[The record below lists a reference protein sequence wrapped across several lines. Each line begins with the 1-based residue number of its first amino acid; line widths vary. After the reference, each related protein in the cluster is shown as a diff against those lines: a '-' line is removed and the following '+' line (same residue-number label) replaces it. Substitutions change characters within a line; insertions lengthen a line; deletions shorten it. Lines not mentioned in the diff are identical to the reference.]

1 MSRTTIPTKEKG
13 FISQQHTIDPI
24 TTSGFI
30 EIAYGKLDDN
40 TICDT
45 RILKV
50 PFSATFEA
58 LSVTIKVET
67 TSSDAVNL
75 EALDFGCYPQSLD
88 FGTVCLKTISS
99 KVLKI
104 KNCQKRPVLVQLH
117 SDNYQV
123 EIKDGTSRVISPHGT
138 HGFKISVSPKLPGVF
153 QGLLNLQ
160 VDGAPFD
167 CIDVKA
173 QAELPYLEIYPNEI
187 TLKPQSGSTCLISVD
202 GLREFVCLKNNLN
215 VPVHFRWTSN
225 SQWESL
231 KIHPEIGIVSPNNC
245 QNCEITY
252 RYSFNEGRIAGGKA
266 TFGLSAFLERPVHLE
281 GVKTEVDVHLH
292 LPSPKLTS
300 TSKRIKLGD
309 VPYGLEIVRTFRLRN
324 IGGGP
329 AFVEFREPSV
339 VDGINLNVDPSRV
352 EIRSQEGETFK
363 VSNFDLMLPLI
374 VNGKRIT
381 SDACRVTATSIR
393 GLVNVSPRV
402 ISVELS
408 PSIVKSP
415 EIIQKEFQIE
425 SCANQV
431 IQWQIDTSN
440 LPSAISIECDGYQL
454 NSHALEVPIIVEDDC
469 NQSQMSFVTVLIKN
483 VEVKLTCHPSHV
495 ILPPIPL
502 STRVDI
508 DLHLAIDSVEYN
520 FQLENIGFATWNE
533 KLQKK
538 CPFSVVLP
546 QGKGESLMAYQRELD
561 SGTSRVIE
569 RWLRHYGFPGGIRG
583 LNFPIDFQ
591 RCLSLHY
598 IQLQEQPQK
607 SNQIVHSLDVLVE
620 CLAHMV
626 GSWSLPGVPRS
637 LTLPTDDTAT
647 CIGALYNHHAALV
660 CFVESQGGCVGHI
673 MPEYLMTYNDY
684 LEWIRNGRPC
694 GCDDLFYV
702 DIPTK
707 AALDGVSPSPTV
719 ILGNANGNVCL
730 RYPLIPTLDEKAFDK
745 TSRIAWVDL
754 FLQLLKTLEIGK
766 GTETKL
772 LQWIKRSLVHGW
784 TQLCEANT
792 QFNTSTR
799 IHLPRPRVKN
809 FQEGLASGLALA
821 AVIADQASFMKEEV
835 LSKVNLDP
843 KDPQLRFHNAVQ
855 VVKALALMRKAES
868 FKFRGAAND
877 IRTMEL
883 ELTPN
888 SASTLTLS
896 FTVSS
901 LHQCEAY
908 LLLVSQRGYIPRGS
922 TMVFRLIGK
931 ATGMKSEE
939 VFNFKTTCYQAVIE
953 SIPIRNPFNA
963 AGHFT
968 LRIMESSPYCPDMP
982 PGRLRGFSCRLS
994 ELFLHVER
1002 VTSAEVAFHPFSV
1015 GKYRGQ
1021 LVLSNQDLGDFAI
1034 ELRGCST
1041 AFKTI
1046 SSVNKDE
1053 IFKLRCPVNVEH
1065 CVNLQL
1071 PCKNLARYSAMEWV
1085 AEYCLSPLE
1094 MERIKISGEL
1104 CNVVSKLLL
1113 FKDSDPL
1120 DTKKTRFQI
1129 KCDSSIVE
1137 LPRFLDVD
1145 LGKSERSSRYVDLPL
1160 RIFCPKKEIHHINI
1174 ILSAA
1179 DDFRRFI
1186 VECEALEDNTT
1197 DSTAD
1202 GLNYRKD
1209 MSMER
1214 FLADPTVFITEE
1226 LEKLHP
1232 LTNRKDRGLC
1242 FYAGRIEIKCQVG
1255 DCTHKVDQSD
1265 KHEISLFLPKN
1276 KSSRTQLF
1284 RVESDFPTD
1293 ILVPDAHVI
1302 SQPNCRGRCRIV
1314 IPIKRRAYTFGKL
1327 LFREDSMDSRRIQQS
1342 DEPEIRLL
1350 YEVNI
1355 RIKPAPP
1362 IQRLEVICHCLKV
1375 NQIIIPLNLSTP
1387 LPSDDQHLQV
1397 TLEGDDLTGPNI
1409 TEDVSIYTAEY
1420 RPTCV
1425 GKVKASAIFYNSNLS
1440 EFWVELT
1447 LVANPPLPQI
1457 VSPWRCEL
1465 GRQCIGVVEIAN
1477 PSRKSYHLSVEG
1489 VNDRVYSIDSY
1500 SLQKEGEMVPL
1511 EGANVP
1517 LPALSTLYLSVTF
1530 RPQEYGHCLNDGE
1543 IVLRSEELGELRVQ
1557 LHGEGSLPTWNSE
1570 VCVTSEAG
1578 KSQLFSIFF
1587 TNPFP
1592 YPIDTRCALEAVN
1605 SVFDQEMEKASNAF
1619 EIRGERHLN
1628 LLGNQR
1634 KEFHLR
1640 FTPSLMHV
1648 YRARFEIV
1656 ARKANLHDGGD
1667 WETREIAWSTPLRGT
1682 PTLRGTLE
1690 LSPED
1695 LLQELVH
1702 PRKQPKSVHPLLKV
1716 KAGTSTP
1723 IKLHLN
1729 LAGFLKD
1736 PDKDMVFNWRFV
1748 VDSCHEDTLV
1758 DADTVLRET
1767 FLLEQTKCDFV
1778 DPSDNVP
1785 HLELSGVFRPSRS
1798 FKIDA
1803 SLCVTSKAG
1812 GMWVFPVHLEATL
1825 TQKVERRLIFSP
1837 QGLWKSDYKK
1847 LRLDSREETP
1857 AKFRAFLVKTGAG
1870 LFSINKT
1877 SGLLPAKDAGIF
1889 TLIVKFTRKSYG
1901 REVMD
1906 RLVIQTPTMEWINY
1920 EWGICE
1926 DCIEGDLTC
1935 HIFIRQLQQNA
1946 FSRLNPCPNDSE
1958 EYSLNLDELDDGYYQ
1973 CAETAAAFCIV
1984 SLEGN
1989 IELRLSTHKLSAEMK
2004 IFVHIYVGQID
2015 SAHHRQLWDKWID
2028 DRVSLLGTEKAKF
2041 NTIVSGS
2048 GGTGPYKQL
2057 TYVPFDHA
2065 GSPTAAKNPVN
2076 NFYEVSKST
2085 LTIRKGFC
2093 GDYRVF
2099 GVSAMVNQTFNVYI
2113 KNCSCKFHKEAHVGK
2128 LVGIQD
2134 YCDLFTKVEFTL
2146 KFFDVNGKT
2155 RCSVEDRQDLVCAK
2169 VGSNRF
2175 KIACLKDDLGI
2186 PENRDRSL
2194 KDIVLRLD
2202 SEKCLL
2208 RYVFKIPKLEYA
2220 DMELRFTPHQ
2230 KFYNPQNME
2239 VMIQACLHTY
2249 CSKEH
2254 LHCQVWDPA
2263 TNQTIII
2270 LKSSSRVYIKLDSL
2284 MCIQKVLVA
2293 CRTPEQKKKLLISEI
2308 EFDHHLEYEFPRGI
2322 IQLEPSNTTFNVLG
2336 SRVTRKTLARVEDIK
2351 CFILGRRLT
2360 LQGNGFIDVPAAAM
2374 KKHLVKCQ
2382 LYDCE
2387 WEFTLDTSGP
2397 RQNLERFTKKMDST
2411 PWIGVKTVRIIIIV
2425 VLFHS
2430 VVFWYLSLV
2439 VILFIHYAKS
2449 DRRYITAQQ
2458 WRQSVHLNDT
2468 IPPKYPPNFVSTV
2481 TLGSDLIAPEISHK
2495 VEELLESFQEVL
2507 NLRREIETHYYT
2519 T

>member
-1 MSRTTIPTKEKG
+1 M
-13 FISQQHTIDPI
+13 
-24 TTSGFI
+24 
-30 EIAYGKLDDN
+30 
-40 TICDT
+40 
-45 RILKV
+45 KV
-50 PFSATFEA
+50 
-58 LSVTIKVET
+58 
-67 TSSDAVNL
+67 
-75 EALDFGCYPQSLD
+75 
-88 FGTVCLKTISS
+88 
-99 KVLKI
+99 
-104 KNCQKRPVLVQLH
+104 
-117 SDNYQV
+117 
-123 EIKDGTSRVISPHGT
+123 
-138 HGFKISVSPKLPGVF
+138 
-153 QGLLNLQ
+153 
-160 VDGAPFD
+160 
-167 CIDVKA
+167 
-173 QAELPYLEIYPNEI
+173 
-187 TLKPQSGSTCLISVD
+187 
-202 GLREFVCLKNNLN
+202 
-215 VPVHFRWTSN
+215 
-225 SQWESL
+225 
-231 KIHPEIGIVSPNNC
+231 
-245 QNCEITY
+245 
-252 RYSFNEGRIAGGKA
+252 
-266 TFGLSAFLERPVHLE
+266 AFLGSPVHLE
-281 GVKTEVDVHLH
+281 GVKTEVDVLLH

-329 AFVEFREPSV
+329 AFVEFRAPSV
-339 VDGINLNVDPSRV
+339 VDDVNLNVDPSRV

-363 VSNFDLMLPLI
+363 PNSPSGYRPHPPI
-374 VNGKRIT
+374 
-381 SDACRVTATSIR
+381 ATLSIR
-393 GLVNVSPRV
+393 TTQRWRSIKNHPR
-402 ISVELS
+402 
-408 PSIVKSP
+408 
-415 EIIQKEFQIE
+415 
-425 SCANQV
+425 
-431 IQWQIDTSN
+431 D
-440 LPSAISIECDGYQL
+440 QL
-454 NSHALEVPIIVEDDC
+454 NFHPLEVPIIVEDDC
-469 NQSQMSFVTVLIKN
+469 NQSQMSFVTILIKN
-483 VEVKLTCHPSHV
+483 VEVKLACHPSHV

-508 DLHLAIDSVEYN
+508 DLHLTIDSAEYN

-546 QGKGESLMAYQRELD
+546 QGKAFRSKSISQEMVVRLQIESSHFFVISNRPQPPCLLFIAESLKGGRKLHLYACVPSGESLMAYQRELD
-561 SGTSRVIE
+561 SGTSHVIE

-620 CLAHMV
+620 CLAHMAA
-626 GSWSLPGVPRS
+626 SWSLPGVPRS

-684 LEWIRNGRPC
+684 LDWIRNGRPC

-707 AALDGVSPSPTV
+707 AALDGVSPTPTV

-730 RYPLIPTLDEKAFDK
+730 RYPLTPTLDEEAFDK

-766 GTETKL
+766 GTEAKL

-792 QFNTSTR
+792 QFNTSTW
-799 IHLPRPRVKN
+799 IHLPRPRIKN
-809 FQEGLASGLALA
+809 FQEDLASGLALA

-835 LSKVNLDP
+835 LSEVNLDP

-855 VVKALALMRKAES
+855 VVKALELMRMDA
-868 FKFRGAAND
+868 D
-877 IRTMEL
+877 
-883 ELTPN
+883 LTPVDIFHPN
-888 SASTLTLS
+888 VLHMTLVLSRLYRLLPEYKIKSTILFKEFLLSTNAKRIFFWCHREVIFQEVQQWYFDSLKNVPVLPTRVVHWTHTYSSDVTDISALDT
-896 FTVSS
+896 
-901 LHQCEAY
+901 
-908 LLLVSQRGYIPRGS
+908 
-922 TMVFRLIGK
+922 
-931 ATGMKSEE
+931 TGHSE
-939 VFNFKTTCYQAVIE
+939 VFNFKTTCYQAVIG

-963 AGHFT
+963 AGHFN
-968 LRIMESSPYCPDMP
+968 LRVMESPPYCPDMS

-994 ELFLHVER
+994 EVFLHVER
-1002 VTSAEVAFHPFSV
+1002 VTSVEVAFHPFSV

-1041 AFKTI
+1041 AFKTT

-1053 IFKLRCPVNVEH
+1053 IFKLRCPVNMEH

-1179 DDFRRFI
+1179 DDLRCFI
-1186 VECEALEDNTT
+1186 IECEALEDNTA

-1202 GLNYRKD
+1202 VLNYRKD

-1265 KHEISLFLPKN
+1265 KHDISLFLPKN

-1293 ILVPDAHVI
+1293 ILVSDAHVI
-1302 SQPNCRGRCRIV
+1302 SRPNCRGRCRIV

-1425 GKVKASAIFYNSNLS
+1425 GKVKA
-1440 EFWVELT
+1440 
-1447 LVANPPLPQI
+1447 
-1457 VSPWRCEL
+1457 
-1465 GRQCIGVVEIAN
+1465 RQCIGVVEIAN
-1477 PSRKSYHLSVEG
+1477 PSRKSYHLSVER
-1489 VNDRVYSIDSY
+1489 VNDRVYAIDSY

-1619 EIRGERHLN
+1619 EIRGER
-1628 LLGNQR
+1628 
-1634 KEFHLR
+1634 
-1640 FTPSLMHV
+1640 
-1648 YRARFEIV
+1648 ARFEIV
-1656 ARKANLHDGGD
+1656 ARKANLHDGGG

-1690 LSPED
+1690 LPPKD

-1729 LAGFLKD
+1729 LAGFVKD
-1736 PDKDMVFNWRFV
+1736 PDEDMVFNWRFV

-1758 DADTVLRET
+1758 DADTVLREAV
-1767 FLLEQTKCDFV
+1767 LLEQTKCDFA

-1847 LRLDSREETP
+1847 LRLDSREE
-1857 AKFRAFLVKTGAG
+1857 
-1870 LFSINKT
+1870 
-1877 SGLLPAKDAGIF
+1877 
-1889 TLIVKFTRKSYG
+1889 
-1901 REVMD
+1901 
-1906 RLVIQTPTMEWINY
+1906 
-1920 EWGICE
+1920 
-1926 DCIEGDLTC
+1926 
-1935 HIFIRQLQQNA
+1935 
-1946 FSRLNPCPNDSE
+1946 
-1958 EYSLNLDELDDGYYQ
+1958 
-1973 CAETAAAFCIV
+1973 
-1984 SLEGN
+1984 
-1989 IELRLSTHKLSAEMK
+1989 
-2004 IFVHIYVGQID
+2004 
-2015 SAHHRQLWDKWID
+2015 
-2028 DRVSLLGTEKAKF
+2028 
-2041 NTIVSGS
+2041 
-2048 GGTGPYKQL
+2048 
-2057 TYVPFDHA
+2057 
-2065 GSPTAAKNPVN
+2065 
-2076 NFYEVSKST
+2076 
-2085 LTIRKGFC
+2085 
-2093 GDYRVF
+2093 
-2099 GVSAMVNQTFNVYI
+2099 
-2113 KNCSCKFHKEAHVGK
+2113 
-2128 LVGIQD
+2128 
-2134 YCDLFTKVEFTL
+2134 
-2146 KFFDVNGKT
+2146 
-2155 RCSVEDRQDLVCAK
+2155 
-2169 VGSNRF
+2169 
-2175 KIACLKDDLGI
+2175 
-2186 PENRDRSL
+2186 
-2194 KDIVLRLD
+2194 
-2202 SEKCLL
+2202 
-2208 RYVFKIPKLEYA
+2208 
-2220 DMELRFTPHQ
+2220 
-2230 KFYNPQNME
+2230 
-2239 VMIQACLHTY
+2239 
-2249 CSKEH
+2249 
-2254 LHCQVWDPA
+2254 
-2263 TNQTIII
+2263 
-2270 LKSSSRVYIKLDSL
+2270 
-2284 MCIQKVLVA
+2284 
-2293 CRTPEQKKKLLISEI
+2293 
-2308 EFDHHLEYEFPRGI
+2308 
-2322 IQLEPSNTTFNVLG
+2322 
-2336 SRVTRKTLARVEDIK
+2336 
-2351 CFILGRRLT
+2351 
-2360 LQGNGFIDVPAAAM
+2360 
-2374 KKHLVKCQ
+2374 
-2382 LYDCE
+2382 
-2387 WEFTLDTSGP
+2387 
-2397 RQNLERFTKKMDST
+2397 
-2411 PWIGVKTVRIIIIV
+2411 
-2425 VLFHS
+2425 
-2430 VVFWYLSLV
+2430 
-2439 VILFIHYAKS
+2439 
-2449 DRRYITAQQ
+2449 
-2458 WRQSVHLNDT
+2458 
-2468 IPPKYPPNFVSTV
+2468 
-2481 TLGSDLIAPEISHK
+2481 
-2495 VEELLESFQEVL
+2495 
-2507 NLRREIETHYYT
+2507 
-2519 T
+2519 

>member
-1 MSRTTIPTKEKG
+1 MLSVQFHFSKIAHFHFQPFQGRVEPEKVQIVSVVFAPNQLGLLSDQSKLSIFGITSKVLQTCLLNVIGNATISEESANQEGILKFVEIGRLFSNKG
-13 FISQQHTIDPI
+13 NHEYPRLDH
-24 TTSGFI
+24 
-30 EIAYGKLDDN
+30 EDGKL
-40 TICDT
+40 I
-45 RILKV
+45 
-50 PFSATFEA
+50 
-58 LSVTIKVET
+58 
-67 TSSDAVNL
+67 
-75 EALDFGCYPQSLD
+75 YPQLLD
-88 FGTVCLKTISS
+88 FGTMCLKTISS

-104 KNCQKRPVLVQLH
+104 KNCQNRPVLVQLH
-117 SDNYQV
+117 SHNYQV
-123 EIKDGTSRVISPHGT
+123 EIKDDTSRVISPHGT
-138 HGFKISVSPKLPGVF
+138 HGFEISVSPKLPGVF

-160 VDGAPFD
+160 VDGAPFN
-167 CIDVKA
+167 CINVKA
-173 QAELPYLEIYPNEI
+173 QAELPYLEIYPNKI
-187 TLKPQSGSTCLISVD
+187 TLKPQRGSTCLISVD
-202 GLREFVCLKNNLN
+202 GLREFVCLKNHLN
-215 VPVHFRWTSN
+215 MPVHFRWTSN

-231 KIHPEIGIVSPNNC
+231 KINPEIGIVSPNNC

-266 TFGLSAFLERPVHLE
+266 TFCLSAFLGSPVHLE
-281 GVKTEVDVHLH
+281 GVKTEVDVLLH

-329 AFVEFREPSV
+329 AFVEFRAPSV
-339 VDGINLNVDPSRV
+339 VDDVNLNVDPSRV
-352 EIRSQEGETFK
+352 EIRSQEGETFKVTCCSRKTGYFEIPISILHVSKEVMQTTAQGMCIFPKIEICPFRLGFKCGHGDNEVLGTPIGEKSKTSFAVKNVSPVPASIEFDLSNCKDFSVDQGNPGLLKPFSSRNYELIFKPDK

-408 PSIVKSP
+408 PSIVESP

-440 LPSAISIECDGYQL
+440 LPSAISIECDGCNDDNLCGTLRELNASVKFIITLTLDQL
-454 NSHALEVPIIVEDDC
+454 NFHPLEVPIIVEDDC
-469 NQSQMSFVTVLIKN
+469 NQSQMSFVTILIKN
-483 VEVKLTCHPSHV
+483 VEVKLACHPSHV

-508 DLHLAIDSVEYN
+508 DLRLTIDSAEYN

-546 QGKGESLMAYQRELD
+546 QGKAFRSKSISQEMVVRLQIESSHFFVISNRPQPPCLLFIAESLKGGRKLHLYACVPFVFSTDDSSFSLVHFNSLPKASGESLMAYQRELD
-561 SGTSRVIE
+561 SGTSHVIE

-620 CLAHMV
+620 CLAHMAA
-626 GSWSLPGVPRS
+626 SWSLPGVPRS

-684 LEWIRNGRPC
+684 LDWIRNGRPC
-694 GCDDLFYV
+694 GYDDLFYV

-707 AALDGVSPSPTV
+707 AALDGVSPTPTV

-730 RYPLIPTLDEKAFDK
+730 RCPLTPTLDEEAFDK

-766 GTETKL
+766 GTEAKL

-792 QFNTSTR
+792 QFNTSTW
-799 IHLPRPRVKN
+799 IHLPRPRIKN
-809 FQEGLASGLALA
+809 FQEDLASGLALA

-835 LSKVNLDP
+835 LSEVNLDP

-855 VVKALALMRKAES
+855 VVKALELMRMDADLTPVDIFHPNVLHMTLVLSRLYRLLPEYKIKSTILFKGKLQTCVMEDLNLTNPTNQLLRYQCFFIGRKAES

-931 ATGMKSEE
+931 ATGLKSEE
-939 VFNFKTTCYQAVIE
+939 VFNFKTTCYQAVIG

-963 AGHFT
+963 AGHFN
-968 LRIMESSPYCPDMP
+968 LRVMESPPYCPDMS

-994 ELFLHVER
+994 EVFLHVER
-1002 VTSAEVAFHPFSV
+1002 VTSVEVAFHPFSV

-1041 AFKTI
+1041 AFKTT

-1053 IFKLRCPVNVEH
+1053 IFKLRCPVNMEH

-1179 DDFRRFI
+1179 DDLRCFI
-1186 VECEALEDNTT
+1186 VECEALEDNTA

-1202 GLNYRKD
+1202 VLNYRKD

-1265 KHEISLFLPKN
+1265 KHDISLFLPKN

-1293 ILVPDAHVI
+1293 ILVSDAHVI
-1302 SQPNCRGRCRIV
+1302 SRPNCRGRCRIV

-1447 LVANPPLPQI
+1447 LVAKPPLPQI

-1477 PSRKSYHLSVEG
+1477 PSRKSYHLSVER
-1489 VNDRVYSIDSY
+1489 VNDRVYAIDSY

-1619 EIRGERHLN
+1619 ETRGERHLN

-1656 ARKANLHDGGD
+1656 ARKANLHDGGG

-1690 LSPED
+1690 LPPKD

-1729 LAGFLKD
+1729 LAGFVKD
-1736 PDKDMVFNWRFV
+1736 PDEDMVFNWRFV

-1758 DADTVLRET
+1758 DADTVLREAV
-1767 FLLEQTKCDFV
+1767 LLEQTKCDFA

-1906 RLVIQTPTMEWINY
+1906 RLVIQTPTMEWMY
-1920 EWGICE
+1920 E
-1926 DCIEGDLTC
+1926 
-1935 HIFIRQLQQNA
+1935 
-1946 FSRLNPCPNDSE
+1946 
-1958 EYSLNLDELDDGYYQ
+1958 
-1973 CAETAAAFCIV
+1973 
-1984 SLEGN
+1984 
-1989 IELRLSTHKLSAEMK
+1989 LSAE
-2004 IFVHIYVGQID
+2004 
-2015 SAHHRQLWDKWID
+2015 A
-2028 DRVSLLGTEKAKF
+2028 
-2041 NTIVSGS
+2041 
-2048 GGTGPYKQL
+2048 
-2057 TYVPFDHA
+2057 
-2065 GSPTAAKNPVN
+2065 
-2076 NFYEVSKST
+2076 
-2085 LTIRKGFC
+2085 
-2093 GDYRVF
+2093 
-2099 GVSAMVNQTFNVYI
+2099 
-2113 KNCSCKFHKEAHVGK
+2113 
-2128 LVGIQD
+2128 
-2134 YCDLFTKVEFTL
+2134 
-2146 KFFDVNGKT
+2146 
-2155 RCSVEDRQDLVCAK
+2155 
-2169 VGSNRF
+2169 
-2175 KIACLKDDLGI
+2175 
-2186 PENRDRSL
+2186 
-2194 KDIVLRLD
+2194 
-2202 SEKCLL
+2202 
-2208 RYVFKIPKLEYA
+2208 
-2220 DMELRFTPHQ
+2220 
-2230 KFYNPQNME
+2230 
-2239 VMIQACLHTY
+2239 
-2249 CSKEH
+2249 
-2254 LHCQVWDPA
+2254 
-2263 TNQTIII
+2263 
-2270 LKSSSRVYIKLDSL
+2270 
-2284 MCIQKVLVA
+2284 
-2293 CRTPEQKKKLLISEI
+2293 IS
-2308 EFDHHLEYEFPRGI
+2308 
-2322 IQLEPSNTTFNVLG
+2322 
-2336 SRVTRKTLARVEDIK
+2336 
-2351 CFILGRRLT
+2351 
-2360 LQGNGFIDVPAAAM
+2360 
-2374 KKHLVKCQ
+2374 
-2382 LYDCE
+2382 
-2387 WEFTLDTSGP
+2387 
-2397 RQNLERFTKKMDST
+2397 
-2411 PWIGVKTVRIIIIV
+2411 
-2425 VLFHS
+2425 
-2430 VVFWYLSLV
+2430 
-2439 VILFIHYAKS
+2439 
-2449 DRRYITAQQ
+2449 
-2458 WRQSVHLNDT
+2458 
-2468 IPPKYPPNFVSTV
+2468 
-2481 TLGSDLIAPEISHK
+2481 
-2495 VEELLESFQEVL
+2495 
-2507 NLRREIETHYYT
+2507 
-2519 T
+2519 